1 VLFSQPDFFADSDLN
16 NVCAS
21 PSNNERSTVRPVVGK
36 TIRSQTCGN
45 EVVEF
50 AEEELDKSRPNFTLE
65 IEPTK
70 PTGSKFVVLCRF
82 DNELWIFLE
91 RLRRYYVYSVGVK
104 TLKNELAAFV
114 PYLVT

>member
-1 VLFSQPDFFADSDLN
+1 MKLILNFGIIIKLVLFSQPDFFADSDLN

-21 PSNNERSTVRPVVGK
+21 PSNNERSSTVRPVVGK

-45 EVVEF
+45 EVLVKF

-70 PTGSKFVVLCRF
+70 PTGSKLVVLCRF
-82 DNELWIFLE
+82 DNEVLIFLE
-91 RLRRYYVYSVGVK
+91 R
-104 TLKNELAAFV
+104 
-114 PYLVT
+114 